1 MSKQKKNTENKF
13 QTPAAVHHKEPGGRR
28 GVGYENRSAVPV
40 FWIVTAALLI
50 LFWLIWDYT
59 GTTKVQ
65 PRAPANESIET
76 PLVTVS
82 TLDFTESPYGME
94 MTYVRGGTFLMGCT
108 PEQGNDCYDYED
120 SLRMT
125 TIGDFYIGKHEIT
138 QSQWEA
144 VMGGNPS
151 NFKGNNLPVENVSW
165 IDAQEF
171 IGKLN
176 AATGREYRL
185 PTEAEWEY
193 AARGGRQ
200 TRGYKYSGSS
210 DVGEVAWYEGNSENM
225 THPVGTKKA
234 NELGIYDM
242 SGNVWEWVS
251 DWFGEYE
258 STAQTDPKGP
268 DEGTLRVIRG
278 GGWGSYARGV
288 RLSNYFNND
297 PGYRYNILGFRLAC
311 DSTCNLPRIFHND
324 STIEAQ

>member
-1 MSKQKKNTENKF
+1 MPKKKKNTEKKF
-13 QTPAAVHHKEPGGRR
+13 KTPADINHQARDDRR
-28 GVGYENRSAVPV
+28 SVGYENRTTVHV
-40 FWIVTAALLI
+40 FWIVIAALFI
-50 LFWLIWDYT
+50 LFWLIWDYA

-76 PLVTVS
+76 PLVTIS
-82 TLDFTESPYGME
+82 TLDFTELQYGME
-94 MTYVRGGTFLMGCT
+94 MAYVRGGTFLMGCT
-108 PEQGNDCYDYED
+108 PEQGDDCYDYED

-125 TIGDFYIGKHEIT
+125 TVSDFYIGKHEIT

-144 VMGGNPS
+144 VMGSNPS
-151 NFKGNNLPVENVSW
+151 NFKGSNLPAENVSW
-165 IDAQEF
+165 VDAQEF

-176 AATGREYRL
+176 AATGRKYRL

-210 DVGEVAWYEGNSENM
+210 DVGEVAWYEGNSENI

-234 NELGIYDM
+234 NELGLYDM

-251 DWFGEYE
+251 DWYGEYE
-258 STAQTDPKGP
+258 SASQTDPKGP

-297 PGYRYNILGFRLAC
+297 PDYRYNILGFRLAC
-311 DSTCNLPRIFHND
+311 DSTCN
-324 STIEAQ
+324 SSQ